1 MVNQLLA
8 RAAASADH
16 RRLDTGAEASHLRY
30 LIVLLIYCYPDINK
44 ISVVDPHYVD
54 ADPDPNFYPDADPDP
69 DPSFK
74 KGSNP

>member
-16 RRLDTGAEASHLRY
+16 RRLDTGAEASNLRY

-44 ISVVDPHYVD
+44 ITVVDPHHVGAGTDSAYHLD
-54 ADPDPNFYPDADPDP
+54 ADPNSDF
-69 DPSFK
+69 FI
-74 KGSNP
+74 